1 MIDVSYKGKV
11 KGKLRGQQGDVS
23 KGNLSPKFSLK
34 LGTVGQILSSCA
46 SGKDLIQILL

>member
-1 MIDVSYKGKV
+1 MIDVSYKGRV